1 MAGLQSLIQ
10 GGNKPAMPGQAGAFT
25 ALPAQQGRNPVAY
38 TKALKQIP
46 PEDLIR
52 IYNDPN
58 DLRPKWAVAS
68 AYADAMKAKALQ
80 QGAMGQQAQAQNAAA
95 QQTPPVADQVMAV
108 MAASGGEMRAYADG
122 GAIGFS
128 KGDSTDVFTV
138 LQRLSEEV
146 QRAEQASV
154 AADQALRKYDSVLR
168 HKDPQGFES
177 AKQAAAQAQKA
188 LDDARK
194 AYRAG
199 PTMTAG
205 VLQASPAQE
214 PVAAAVPKPL
224 ERPPTGIQALASG
237 VAESAASPATSVT
250 SRTSM
255 PNQPAATSPAAEAP
269 AGLSP
274 YSQRLEKAE
283 EERNRIVREGANISP
298 GVMAARQRMEQLS
311 AGRLQRSQ
319 QDAEK
324 IRSEG
329 IRQLQGRLDAA
340 RRPLIDDPEALLSLA
355 ASINPQRG
363 KTMGSLA
370 GGLSSILAGR
380 RARAEKAEEGISV
393 LNEKVRLLNSQ
404 YQEAEALE
412 EQRKY
417 AILNRDADL
426 KRETEQKIADNNV
439 RMRQT
444 QAEIDIRLQDVKA
457 RESAARASRESAA
470 QGREMIGLQRL
481 TVALDNRNKTY
492 QKARAD
498 WLNSTPVKLAQM
510 AASTPN
516 APKEKIN
523 DWEKMQQDFETSFKN
538 SQEIR
543 NLDAAISR
551 MSQEAGVPM
560 PSSVNTTGWSIEK
573 VQTPGQE

>member
-38 TKALKQIP
+38 TRALKQIP
-46 PEDLIR
+46 AEDLIR

-95 QQTPPVADQVMAV
+95 QQTPPVADQVMSV
-108 MAASGGEMRAYADG
+108 MAASGGEMKSYAPG
-122 GAIGFS
+122 GYV
-128 KGDSTDVFTV
+128 GDLDEDIVAQLDPSFGGSSVTDQEDAARVEEARR
-138 LQRLSEEV
+138 QRIREQFEAV
-146 QRAEQASV
+146 QRFESPVAEQRMLQQHPWLA
-154 AADQALRKYDSVLR
+154 QER
-168 HKDPQGFES
+168 
-177 AKQAAAQAQKA
+177 AAAQAPS
-188 LDDARK
+188 
-194 AYRAG
+194 RA
-199 PTMTAG
+199 A
-205 VLQASPAQE
+205 ASSSPA
-214 PVAAAVPKPL
+214 
-224 ERPPTGIQALASG
+224 
-237 VAESAASPATSVT
+237 AASSATGVRNVQRLT
-250 SRTSM
+250 PIFT
-255 PNQPAATSPAAEAP
+255 PPAATSPAAEAP

-283 EERNRIVREGANISP
+283 EERNRIVREGANIP
-298 GVMAARQRMEQLS
+298 PEVMAARQRMEQLS
-311 AGRLQRSQ
+311 AGRLQQSQ

-417 AILNRDADL
+417 AILARDADL

-444 QAEIDIRLQDVKA
+444 QAEIDTRLQDVKA

-510 AASTPN
+510 AASAPN
-516 APKEKIN
+516 APKEKI
-523 DWEKMQQDFETSFKN
+523 DAWEKMQQDFETSFKN

-560 PSSVNTTGWSIEK
+560 PSSVNTAGWSIEK
-573 VQTPGQE
+573 VKTPGQE

>member
-38 TKALKQIP
+38 TRALKQIP
-46 PEDLIR
+46 AEDLIR

-68 AYADAMKAKALQ
+68 AYADAMKSKALQ

-95 QQTPPVADQVMAV
+95 QQTPPVADQVMSV
-108 MAASGGEMRAYADG
+108 MAASGGEMKSYAPG
-122 GAIGFS
+122 GYV
-128 KGDSTDVFTV
+128 GDLDEDIVA
-138 LQRLSEEV
+138 QLSGEFGGEGIDQAERDAQEEQKRRQEIRERFQFVQGAGSEPAV
-146 QRAEQASV
+146 QRMLQQYPWLAQE
-154 AADQALRKYDSVLR
+154 R
-168 HKDPQGFES
+168 
-177 AKQAAAQAQKA
+177 AAAQTP
-188 LDDARK
+188 AR
-194 AYRAG
+194 
-199 PTMTAG
+199 T
-205 VLQASPAQE
+205 
-214 PVAAAVPKPL
+214 
-224 ERPPTGIQALASG
+224 
-237 VAESAASPATSVT
+237 AASPSPAAAGPATGVRDVRRLDSIFT
-250 SRTSM
+250 
-255 PNQPAATSPAAEAP
+255 PPAATSPAAEAP
-269 AGLSP
+269 EGLSP
-274 YSQRLEKAE
+274 YSQRLEEAE
-283 EERNRIVREGANISP
+283 EERNRIAREGAAIP
-298 GVMAARQRMEQLS
+298 PEVLAARQRMEQLS
-311 AGRLQRSQ
+311 AGRLQRFQ

-329 IRQLQGRLDAA
+329 IRQLQGRLDAS

-380 RARAEKAEEGISV
+380 RARAEKAEEGISA

-417 AILNRDADL
+417 AILTRDADL
-426 KRETEQKIADNNV
+426 KRETDQKIADNNV

-444 QAEIDIRLQDVKA
+444 QAEIDTRLQDVKA
-457 RESAARASRESAA
+457 RESAARASRDATA

-492 QKARAD
+492 QKAKAD

-510 AASTPN
+510 AASAPN
-516 APKEKIN
+516 APKEKT
-523 DWEKMQQDFETSFKN
+523 DAWEKMQQDFETSFKN

-560 PSSVNTTGWSIEK
+560 PSSVNTAGWSIEK
-573 VQTPGQE
+573 VKTPVQE

>member
-38 TKALKQIP
+38 TRALKQIP
-46 PEDLIR
+46 AEDLIR

-58 DLRPKWAVAS
+58 DMRPKWAVAS

-108 MAASGGEMRAYADG
+108 MAASGGEMKSYAPGGEVGDLDEDIVAQFSDDLQFG
-122 GAIGFS
+122 GAGIDQDERDAREEQKRLQPIRDRFQ
-128 KGDSTDVFTV
+128 FV
-138 LQRLSEEV
+138 LEAGSEPAV
-146 QRAEQASV
+146 QRM
-154 AADQALRKYDSVLR
+154 LREYPWLA
-168 HKDPQGFES
+168 KDR
-177 AKQAAAQAQKA
+177 AAAQAPS
-188 LDDARK
+188 
-194 AYRAG
+194 RA
-199 PTMTAG
+199 
-205 VLQASPAQE
+205 
-214 PVAAAVPKPL
+214 
-224 ERPPTGIQALASG
+224 
-237 VAESAASPATSVT
+237 AASPSPAAAGPATGVRDVKRLDSIFT
-250 SRTSM
+250 
-255 PNQPAATSPAAEAP
+255 PPAATSPAAEAP

-283 EERNRIVREGANISP
+283 EERNRIVRGGANISP
-298 GVMAARQRMEQLS
+298 DVMAARQRMEQLS

-329 IRQLQGRLDAA
+329 IRQLQGRLDSA

-404 YQEAEALE
+404 YQEAEFLE

-417 AILNRDADL
+417 AIQNRDADL
-426 KRETEQKIADNNV
+426 KRETDQKIADNNV

-444 QAEIDIRLQDVKA
+444 QAEIDIRLQDVQAKK
-457 RESAARASRESAA
+457 ESAQASRESAA
-470 QGREMIGLQRL
+470 ASREGSRLNMLTQRQL
-481 TVALDNRNKTY
+481 DRERVVAAARKRFEDNITIKMAK
-492 QKARAD
+492 QKAERQGATAQD
-498 WLNSTPVKLAQM
+498 KQKYQDMLKQFKAELDEELAPIDE
-510 AASTPN
+510 S
-516 APKEKIN
+516 
-523 DWEKMQQDFETSFKN
+523 
-538 SQEIR
+538 
-543 NLDAAISR
+543 ISR
-551 MSQEAGVPM
+551 LRQLSGLGAAPAAAQDMSGWGQMTITE
-560 PSSVNTTGWSIEK
+560 PSK
-573 VQTPGQE
+573 Q

>member
-38 TKALKQIP
+38 TRALKQIP
-46 PEDLIR
+46 AEDLIR

-108 MAASGGEMRAYADG
+108 MAASGGEMKSYQYG
-122 GAIGFS
+122 G
-128 KGDSTDVFTV
+128 DVEEDIV
-138 LQRLSEEV
+138 AQLSGEFGGEGIDQAERDAQEEQKRRQEIRERFQFVQGAGSEPAV
-146 QRAEQASV
+146 QRMLQQYPWLAQE
-154 AADQALRKYDSVLR
+154 R
-168 HKDPQGFES
+168 
-177 AKQAAAQAQKA
+177 AAAQTP
-188 LDDARK
+188 AR
-194 AYRAG
+194 AAASSSPAAAG
-199 PTMTAG
+199 PATG
-205 VLQASPAQE
+205 VRDVKRLTPIFD
-214 PVAAAVPKPL
+214 K
-224 ERPPTGIQALASG
+224 
-237 VAESAASPATSVT
+237 
-250 SRTSM
+250 
-255 PNQPAATSPAAEAP
+255 PAATSPAAEAP
-269 AGLSP
+269 EGLSP

-283 EERNRIVREGANISP
+283 EERNRIVREGANIP
-298 GVMAARQRMEQLS
+298 PEVMAARQRMEQLS
-311 AGRLQRSQ
+311 AGRLQQSQ

-417 AILNRDADL
+417 AILTRDADL

-444 QAEIDIRLQDVKA
+444 QAEIDTRLQDVKA

-510 AASTPN
+510 AASAPN
-516 APKEKIN
+516 APKEKI
-523 DWEKMQQDFETSFKN
+523 DAWEKMQQDFETSFKN

-560 PSSVNTTGWSIEK
+560 PSSVNTAGWSIEK
-573 VQTPGQE
+573 VETPGQE

>member
-38 TKALKQIP
+38 TRALKQIP
-46 PEDLIR
+46 AEDLIR

-80 QGAMGQQAQAQNAAA
+80 QGMQGQQAMAQNVAA
-95 QQTPPVADQVMAV
+95 QQKPPVADELMTR
-108 MAASGGEMRAYADG
+108 MAASGGEMKSYQYG
-122 GAIGFS
+122 G
-128 KGDSTDVFTV
+128 DVEEDIV
-138 LQRLSEEV
+138 AQLSGEFGGEGIDQAERDAQEEQKRRQEIRERFQFVQGAGSEPAV
-146 QRAEQASV
+146 QRMLQQYPWLAQE
-154 AADQALRKYDSVLR
+154 R
-168 HKDPQGFES
+168 
-177 AKQAAAQAQKA
+177 AAAQAPSRTTA
-188 LDDARK
+188 SPSPA
-194 AYRAG
+194 AAG
-199 PTMTAG
+199 SAAG
-205 VLQASPAQE
+205 V
-214 PVAAAVPKPL
+214 
-224 ERPPTGIQALASG
+224 RDIQRLT
-237 VAESAASPATSVT
+237 PIFT
-250 SRTSM
+250 
-255 PNQPAATSPAAEAP
+255 PPAATSPAAEAP
-269 AGLSP
+269 EGLSP
-274 YSQRLEKAE
+274 HSQRLEKAE

-298 GVMAARQRMEQLS
+298 EVMAARRRMEQLS
-311 AGRLQRSQ
+311 AGRLQQSQ

-324 IRSEG
+324 IRSER
-329 IRQLQGRLDAA
+329 IRQLQGSLDAA

-417 AILNRDADL
+417 AILTRDADL

-444 QAEIDIRLQDVKA
+444 QAEIDTRLQDVKA

-510 AASTPN
+510 AASAPN
-516 APKEKIN
+516 APKEKT
-523 DWEKMQQDFETSFKN
+523 DAWEKMQQDFETSFKN

-560 PSSVNTTGWSIEK
+560 PSSVNTAGWSIEK
-573 VQTPGQE
+573 VKTPGQE

>member
-1 MAGLQSLIQ
+1 MIMAGLQSLIQ

-108 MAASGGEMRAYADG
+108 MAASGGEMKSYAPG
-122 GAIGFS
+122 GEV
-128 KGDSTDVFTV
+128 GDLDEDIVAQLDPSFGGSIVTDQEDAARVEEARR
-138 LQRLSEEV
+138 QRIREQFEAV
-146 QRAEQASV
+146 QRFESPVAEQRMLLQHPWLA
-154 AADQALRKYDSVLR
+154 QER
-168 HKDPQGFES
+168 
-177 AKQAAAQAQKA
+177 AAAQAPS
-188 LDDARK
+188 
-194 AYRAG
+194 RA
-199 PTMTAG
+199 A
-205 VLQASPAQE
+205 ASSSPA
-214 PVAAAVPKPL
+214 
-224 ERPPTGIQALASG
+224 
-237 VAESAASPATSVT
+237 AASPATSVT

-255 PNQPAATSPAAEAP
+255 PNQPAATSPAAETP

-311 AGRLQRSQ
+311 AGRLQQSQ

-516 APKEKIN
+516 APKEKID

-560 PSSVNTTGWSIEK
+560 PSSVNTAGWSIEK
-573 VQTPGQE
+573 VKTPGQE

>member
-38 TKALKQIP
+38 TRALKQIP
-46 PEDLIR
+46 AEDLIR
-52 IYNDPN
+52 IYNDPD

-95 QQTPPVADQVMAV
+95 QQTPPVADQVMSV
-108 MAASGGEMRAYADG
+108 MAASGGEMKSYAPG
-122 GAIGFS
+122 GYV
-128 KGDSTDVFTV
+128 GDLDEDIVAQLDPSFGGSSVTDQEDAARVEEARR
-138 LQRLSEEV
+138 QRIREQFEAV
-146 QRAEQASV
+146 QRFESPVAEQRMLQQHPWLA
-154 AADQALRKYDSVLR
+154 QER
-168 HKDPQGFES
+168 
-177 AKQAAAQAQKA
+177 AAAQAPS
-188 LDDARK
+188 
-194 AYRAG
+194 RA
-199 PTMTAG
+199 A
-205 VLQASPAQE
+205 ASSSPA
-214 PVAAAVPKPL
+214 
-224 ERPPTGIQALASG
+224 
-237 VAESAASPATSVT
+237 AASSATGVRNVQRLT
-250 SRTSM
+250 PIFT
-255 PNQPAATSPAAEAP
+255 PPAATPPAAEAP

-298 GVMAARQRMEQLS
+298 EVMAARQRMEQLS
-311 AGRLQRSQ
+311 AGRLQQSQ

-380 RARAEKAEEGISV
+380 RARAEKAEEGISA

-417 AILNRDADL
+417 AILTRDADL

-444 QAEIDIRLQDVKA
+444 QAEIDIRLQDVQAKK
-457 RESAARASRESAA
+457 ESAQASRESAA
-470 QGREMIGLQRL
+470 ASREGSRLNMLTQRQIDRERV
-481 TVALDNRNKTY
+481 VAAARKRFEDNIIIKMA
-492 QKARAD
+492 K
-498 WLNSTPVKLAQM
+498 QM
-510 AASTPN
+510 AERPGAT
-516 APKEKIN
+516 AEDKQKYQDMLKE
-523 DWEKMQQDFETSFKN
+523 FKAG
-538 SQEIR
+538 
-543 NLDAAISR
+543 LDAELAPIDESISR
-551 MSQEAGVPM
+551 LRELSGLGAAPAAAQDL
-560 PSSVNTTGWSIEK
+560 SGW
-573 VQTPGQE
+573 GQVTITEPPK

>member
-1 MAGLQSLIQ
+1 
-10 GGNKPAMPGQAGAFT
+10 
-25 ALPAQQGRNPVAY
+25 
-38 TKALKQIP
+38 LKQIP
-46 PEDLIR
+46 AEDLIR

-58 DLRPKWAVAS
+58 DMRPKWAVAS

-108 MAASGGEMRAYADG
+108 MAASGGEMKSYAPGGEVGDLDG
-122 GAIGFS
+122 DIVAQLDPSFGGS
-128 KGDSTDVFTV
+128 RVTDQEDAARVEEARR
-138 LQRLSEEV
+138 QRIRQQFEFVQASGSEPAV
-146 QRAEQASV
+146 QRMLQQHPWLA
-154 AADQALRKYDSVLR
+154 
-168 HKDPQGFES
+168 QGRS
-177 AKQAAAQAQKA
+177 AAQTP
-188 LDDARK
+188 AR
-194 AYRAG
+194 
-199 PTMTAG
+199 T
-205 VLQASPAQE
+205 
-214 PVAAAVPKPL
+214 
-224 ERPPTGIQALASG
+224 
-237 VAESAASPATSVT
+237 AASSSPPAARSATGVTPLTSIFT
-250 SRTSM
+250 
-255 PNQPAATSPAAEAP
+255 PPAATSPAAEAP
-269 AGLSP
+269 TGLSP
-274 YSQRLEKAE
+274 YSQRLERAE
-283 EERNRIVREGANISP
+283 EERNRIVQEGAAISP
-298 GVMAARQRMEQLS
+298 EVLAARQRMEQLS

-329 IRQLQGRLDAA
+329 IRQLQGRIDAA

-404 YQEAEALE
+404 YQESEFLE

-417 AILNRDADL
+417 AIQNRDADL
-426 KRETEQKIADNNV
+426 KRETDQKIADNNV

-444 QAEIDIRLQDVKA
+444 QAEIDTRLQDVKA
-457 RESAARASRESAA
+457 RESAARASRDSAA

-510 AASTPN
+510 AASAPN
-516 APKEKIN
+516 APKEKT
-523 DWEKMQQDFETSFKN
+523 DAWEKMQQDFETSFKN

-560 PSSVNTTGWSIEK
+560 PSSVNTAGWSIEK
-573 VQTPGQE
+573 VKTPGQE

>member
-38 TKALKQIP
+38 TRALKQIP
-46 PEDLIR
+46 AEDLIR

-95 QQTPPVADQVMAV
+95 QQTPPVADQVMSV

-128 KGDSTDVFTV
+128 EGDSTDVFTV

-154 AADQALRKYDSVLR
+154 AADQALRKYGSVQR
-168 HKDPQGFES
+168 QKDPQGFES

-205 VLQASPAQE
+205 VLQASPAQK
-214 PVAAAVPKPL
+214 PVAAAESKPL
-224 ERPPTGIQALASG
+224 ERPPTGIQALVSG
-237 VAESAASPATSVT
+237 VAESAASPATGVT

-283 EERNRIVREGANISP
+283 EERNRIVREGANIP
-298 GVMAARQRMEQLS
+298 PEVMAARQRMEQLS
-311 AGRLQRSQ
+311 AGRLQRFQ

-324 IRSEG
+324 IRSER
-329 IRQLQGRLDAA
+329 IRQLQGNLDAA
-340 RRPLIDDPEALLSLA
+340 LRPLIDDPEALLSLA

-417 AILNRDADL
+417 AILTRDADL
-426 KRETEQKIADNNV
+426 KRETDQKIADNNV

-444 QAEIDIRLQDVKA
+444 QAEIDTRLQDVQAKK
-457 RESAARASRESAA
+457 ESAQASRESAA
-470 QGREMIGLQRL
+470 ASREGSRLNMLTQRQIDRERV
-481 TVALDNRNKTY
+481 VAAARKRFEDNIAIKMA
-492 QKARAD
+492 K
-498 WLNSTPVKLAQM
+498 QM
-510 AASTPN
+510 AERPGAT
-516 APKEKIN
+516 AEDKQKYQDMLKE
-523 DWEKMQQDFETSFKN
+523 FKAG
-538 SQEIR
+538 
-543 NLDAAISR
+543 LDAELAPIDESISR
-551 MSQEAGVPM
+551 LRELSGLGAAPAAAQDL
-560 PSSVNTTGWSIEK
+560 SGW
-573 VQTPGQE
+573 GQVTITEPPK

>member
-38 TKALKQIP
+38 TRALKQIP

-58 DLRPKWAVAS
+58 DMRPKWAVAS

-80 QGAMGQQAQAQNAAA
+80 QGVMGQQAQAQNAAA

-108 MAASGGEMRAYADG
+108 MAASGGEMKSAPGGEVGDLDEDIVAQLSPEGGEGYNEDDRRAQEEEKRRNPIRQQFQFVLRADSPP
-122 GAIGFS
+122 A
-128 KGDSTDVFTV
+128 
-138 LQRLSEEV
+138 V
-146 QRAEQASV
+146 QRMLQEHPWLAAEMQPART
-154 AADQALRKYDSVLR
+154 AATS
-168 HKDPQGFES
+168 
-177 AKQAAAQAQKA
+177 
-188 LDDARK
+188 
-194 AYRAG
+194 
-199 PTMTAG
+199 
-205 VLQASPAQE
+205 SP
-214 PVAAAVPKPL
+214 P
-224 ERPPTGIQALASG
+224 
-237 VAESAASPATSVT
+237 AASPATGVRDVKGLT
-250 SRTSM
+250 
-255 PNQPAATSPAAEAP
+255 PIFDKPAETLPAAEAP

-283 EERNRIVREGANISP
+283 EERNRIVREGATISP
-298 GVMAARQRMEQLS
+298 EVLAARQRMEQLS

-329 IRQLQGRLDAA
+329 IRQLQGRIDAA

-404 YQEAEALE
+404 YQEAEFLE

-417 AILNRDADL
+417 AIQNRDADL
-426 KRETEQKIADNNV
+426 KRETDQKIADNNV

-444 QAEIDIRLQDVKA
+444 QAEIDIRLQDVQAKK
-457 RESAARASRESAA
+457 ESAQASRESVAA
-470 QGREMIGLQRL
+470 SREGSRLNMLTQRQL
-481 TVALDNRNKTY
+481 DRERVVAAARKRFEDNTVIKMAK
-492 QKARAD
+492 
-498 WLNSTPVKLAQM
+498 QM
-510 AASTPN
+510 AESSDATAEHRQKYQDMLKQFKAELDEEL
-516 APKEKIN
+516 APIDE
-523 DWEKMQQDFETSFKN
+523 S
-538 SQEIR
+538 
-543 NLDAAISR
+543 ISR
-551 MSQEAGVPM
+551 LRQLSGLGAAPAAAKDMS
-560 PSSVNTTGWSIEK
+560 GW
-573 VQTPGQE
+573 GQMTITEPPKQ